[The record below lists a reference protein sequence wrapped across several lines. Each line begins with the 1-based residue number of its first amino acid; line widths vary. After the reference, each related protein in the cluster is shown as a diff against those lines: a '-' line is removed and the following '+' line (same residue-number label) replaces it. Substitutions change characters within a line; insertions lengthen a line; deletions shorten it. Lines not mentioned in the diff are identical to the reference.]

1 MSSTVKAVR
10 AVTSQYAKDL
20 LRPILLIGVAAYAVI
35 MAIVIWITV
44 AVNGWWIL
52 LGFIPTVLFCVGL
65 AVWAGV
71 WFAARRFSPDM
82 NKQQKHATKEVVDK
96 VNKVAEQLGTPKFF
110 LIFRIVKD
118 VLFPSK
124 SRRTLIGDLA
134 ETPGELHRSFEALRK
149 LF

>member
-10 AVTSQYAKDL
+10 AVTSHYAKDL
-20 LRPILLIGVAAYAVI
+20 LRPILVIGIAVYAII
-35 MAIVIWITV
+35 MAIVIWITI

-65 AVWAGV
+65 AIWGGV
-71 WFAARRFSPDM
+71 WFAARRLSPDL
-82 NKQQKHATKEVVDK
+82 NKQQKRATKEVIGQ
-96 VNKVAEQLGTPKFF
+96 VNKVAEQIGTPRVF
-110 LIFRIVKD
+110 LIFRIAKD
-118 VLFPSK
+118 ILFPAK
-124 SRRTLIGDLA
+124 TSRTFIGDLT

>member
-1 MSSTVKAVR
+1 MAVR

-20 LRPILLIGVAAYAVI
+20 LRPILFIGIAAYVVI
-35 MAIVIWITV
+35 MALVIWITV

-71 WFAARRFSPDM
+71 WFAASRLSPTM
-82 NKQQKHATKEVVDK
+82 NKQQKRVTKEVVEQ
-96 VNKVAEQLGTPKFF
+96 VNKVAEQIGTPRF
-110 LIFRIVKD
+110 LLVFRIVKD

-124 SRRTLIGDLA
+124 TKRTLIGDLA
-134 ETPGELHRSFEALRK
+134 ETPGELRRSFEALRK